1 MLSSIV
7 SNLIPSKSPEIQKRS
22 KFSSRP
28 HELLRPDSGIRTSL
42 RATLTPSALG
52 LRQFNETRNFN
63 SRNRMRRTDRM
74 QGIGMR
80 YNMTPEEVAIYEDFA
95 KILANYEPDEMCGIL
110 SDVLKDAK
118 GLMYK

>member
-7 SNLIPSKSPEIQKRS
+7 SNLIPSKSTEIQKRS

-28 HELLRPDSGIRTSL
+28 IELLRPDSGIRTSL
-42 RATLTPSALG
+42 RATLSPSALG
-52 LRQFNETRNFN
+52 MRQFNETRNFN

-74 QGIGMR
+74 QGIGMK
-80 YNMTPEEVAIYEDFA
+80 YNMSPEEVAIYEEFA
-95 KILANYEPDEMCGIL
+95 KILANYEPDEMCDIL

>member
-1 MLSSIV
+1 MLSSTV
-7 SNLIPSKSPEIQKRS
+7 SNLMPSKSPEIQKRS
-22 KFSSRP
+22 KFNRP

-42 RATLTPSALG
+42 RAKLTPSALG
-52 LRQFNETRNFN
+52 MRQFNETRNFN

-74 QGIGMR
+74 QGIGMK
-80 YNMTPEEVAIYEDFA
+80 YSMSPEEVAIYEEFA
-95 KILANYEPDEMCGIL
+95 KILANYEPDEMCDIL